1 MQSGFGVAFI
11 YHHFYLKPTTCPKR
25 TADASG
31 CRHRNDRVSVFSSA
45 GVSGTE
51 LLLELALSSLC
62 ALVQPLI
69 DCAVCYKTLREEIEP
84 QPKPYVHCI
93 HKTALTQVRTPP
105 LSVDRFATCC
115 F

>member
-1 MQSGFGVAFI
+1 M
-11 YHHFYLKPTTCPKR
+11 
-25 TADASG
+25 
-31 CRHRNDRVSVFSSA
+31 SVFSSA

-93 HKTALTQVRTPP
+93 HKTALTQVRP
-105 LSVDRFATCC
+105 LLCLLTVLQLAVFKLQCGA
-115 F
+115 FI